1 MDGKNILE
9 ENFFK
14 NLINKLKKSK
24 SKNKEVFKSKK
35 AKKHYD
41 AALKAAL
48 EVEKMTDDYFKE
60 MGRENP
66 FQHLKSKR

>member
-1 MDGKNILE
+1 MSYMDRKKILE

-41 AALKAAL
+41 AALKAAQDAS
-48 EVEKMTDDYFKE
+48 KIADDYFKE
-60 MGRENP
+60 MGRKDP
-66 FQHLKSKR
+66 FEK